1 MTKSP
6 AANCL
11 GSPLSAALHMAS
23 TPGAEVF
30 REAVCYKMMML
41 YARTRQIERQD
52 YWITSDHKYNDIRSI
67 VAASQIII
75 TLRGSNISSRVS
87 QKTACS
93 EFFN

>member
-30 REAVCYKMMML
+30 REAVCYKMMMML
-41 YARTRQIERQD
+41 YA
-52 YWITSDHKYNDIRSI
+52 
-67 VAASQIII
+67 
-75 TLRGSNISSRVS
+75 
-87 QKTACS
+87 
-93 EFFN
+93 

>member
-30 REAVCYKMMML
+30 EVLQK
-41 YARTRQIERQD
+41 
-52 YWITSDHKYNDIRSI
+52 SDDKEEKK
-67 VAASQIII
+67 
-75 TLRGSNISSRVS
+75 LRDQGR
-87 QKTACS
+87 
-93 EFFN
+93 